1 MIPRSG
7 GGDRAQRRAPGPAAD
22 RPPVGAA
29 LRGLVAE
36 SAAARAAVALARR
49 AAASEIAVLFE
60 GESGVGK
67 EVFAR
72 AVHADSGRAHAPFV
86 AVNCGALPETLVE
99 SILFGHERGAFT
111 GAAERRPG
119 KFAEADGG
127 VLFLDEIGELPP
139 SAQVKLLRAVQEGE
153 VDPLGAAH
161 PRRVDIRL
169 LAATNR
175 DLRREVAEGR
185 FREDLYYRISAFPV
199 RIPPLRSRR
208 EDIAPLALRLLA
220 RLAAGADA
228 PPIAPEALRA
238 LEARAWPGNVRELEN
253 ALHRALVLAD
263 GGPLRP
269 EHLPPPDPAPA
280 ASDAPPDTT
289 QADATQADATHA
301 DATHA
306 DGPLPTL
313 AQVEAA
319 HIRLVLAR
327 CDGRMAE
334 AARRLGIGRSTLY
347 RKLADLGIDGGRG

>member
-1 MIPRSG
+1 MIARPKQH
-7 GGDRAQRRAPGPAAD
+7 DPAAAGGVA
-22 RPPVGAA
+22 PAPGAA

-72 AVHADSGRAHAPFV
+72 AVHADSARAHAPFV
-86 AVNCGALPETLVE
+86 AVNCGALPESLVE

-111 GAAERRPG
+111 GAVERRAG
-119 KFAEADGG
+119 KFVEADGG
-127 VLFLDEIGELPP
+127 VLFLDEIGELPL

-153 VDPLGAAH
+153 VDPLGAAQ
-161 PRRVDIRL
+161 PRRVNIRL

-185 FREDLYYRISAFPV
+185 FREDLFYRVSAFPV
-199 RIPPLRSRR
+199 RIPPLRVRR

-220 RLAAGADA
+220 RLAPDGAQ
-228 PPIAPEALRA
+228 PRLTPEAARV
-238 LEARAWPGNVRELEN
+238 LEAAPWPGNVRELEN

-269 EHLPPPDPAPA
+269 EHLPAPAPPA
-280 ASDAPPDTT
+280 AVHG
-289 QADATQADATHA
+289 ATQGATHEGP
-301 DATHA
+301 H
-306 DGPLPTL
+306 DGALPTL
-313 AQVEAA
+313 SEVEAA

-327 CDGRMAE
+327 CGGRMAE

-347 RKLADLGIDGGRG
+347 RKLADLGISGGDGAV

>member
-7 GGDRAQRRAPGPAAD
+7 GVDRALRRGDATTAATTAPPA
-22 RPPVGAA
+22 PVGAA

-72 AVHADSGRAHAPFV
+72 AVHADSARAHAPFV

-111 GAAERRPG
+111 GAAERRAG

-127 VLFLDEIGELPP
+127 VLFLDEIGELPL

-153 VDPLGAAH
+153 IDPLGAAR
-161 PRRVDIRL
+161 PRRVNIRL

-185 FREDLYYRISAFPV
+185 FREDLFYRVSAFPV
-199 RIPPLRSRR
+199 RVPPLRARR
-208 EDIAPLALRLLA
+208 EDVAPLARRLLA
-220 RLAAGADA
+220 RLAPGPGA
-228 PPIAPEALRA
+228 PQITPEALRA

-253 ALHRALVLAD
+253 ALHRALVLAE
-263 GGPLRP
+263 GGPLRA
-269 EHLPPPDPAPA
+269 EHLSAPDPAPA
-280 ASDAPPDTT
+280 SQAAPAPCGRT
-289 QADATQADATHA
+289 Q
-301 DATHA
+301 

-347 RKLADLGIDGGRG
+347 RKLADLGIGDGDGAA

>member
-1 MIPRSG
+1 MIARPKQH
-7 GGDRAQRRAPGPAAD
+7 DPAAAGGVA
-22 RPPVGAA
+22 PAPGAA

-60 GESGVGK
+60 GESGAGK

-72 AVHADSGRAHAPFV
+72 AVHADSARAHAPFV
-86 AVNCGALPETLVE
+86 AVNCGALPESLVE

-111 GAAERRPG
+111 GAVERRAG
-119 KFAEADGG
+119 KFVEADGG
-127 VLFLDEIGELPP
+127 VLFLDEIGELPL

-153 VDPLGAAH
+153 VDPLGAAQ
-161 PRRVDIRL
+161 PRRVNIRL

-185 FREDLYYRISAFPV
+185 FREDLFYRVSAFPV
-199 RIPPLRSRR
+199 RIPPLRVRR

-220 RLAAGADA
+220 RLAPDGAQ
-228 PPIAPEALRA
+228 PRLTPEAARV
-238 LEARAWPGNVRELEN
+238 LEAAPWPGNVRELEN

-269 EHLPPPDPAPA
+269 EHLPAPAPPA
-280 ASDAPPDTT
+280 AVHGAA
-289 QADATQADATHA
+289 QGATHEGA
-301 DATHA
+301 H
-306 DGPLPTL
+306 DGALPTL
-313 AQVEAA
+313 SEVEAA

-327 CDGRMAE
+327 CGGRMAE

-347 RKLADLGIDGGRG
+347 RKLADLGISGGDGAA

>member
-1 MIPRSG
+1 MIARPKQH
-7 GGDRAQRRAPGPAAD
+7 DPAAAGGVA
-22 RPPVGAA
+22 PAPGAA

-72 AVHADSGRAHAPFV
+72 AVHADSARAHAPFV
-86 AVNCGALPETLVE
+86 AVNCGALPESLVE

-111 GAAERRPG
+111 GAVERRAG
-119 KFAEADGG
+119 KFVEADGG
-127 VLFLDEIGELPP
+127 VLFLDEIGELPL

-153 VDPLGAAH
+153 VDPLGAAQ
-161 PRRVDIRL
+161 PRRVNIRL

-185 FREDLYYRISAFPV
+185 FREDLFYRVSAFPV
-199 RIPPLRSRR
+199 RIPPLRVRR
-208 EDIAPLALRLLA
+208 EDIAPLALRLLT
-220 RLAAGADA
+220 RLAPDGAQ
-228 PPIAPEALRA
+228 PRLTPEAARV
-238 LEARAWPGNVRELEN
+238 LEAAPWPGNVRELEN

-269 EHLPPPDPAPA
+269 EHLPAPAPPA
-280 ASDAPPDTT
+280 AVHGAA
-289 QADATQADATHA
+289 QGATHEGA
-301 DATHA
+301 H
-306 DGPLPTL
+306 DGALPTL
-313 AQVEAA
+313 SEVEAA

-327 CDGRMAE
+327 CGGRMAE

-347 RKLADLGIDGGRG
+347 RKLADLGISGGDGAA

>member
-1 MIPRSG
+1 MIARPKQH
-7 GGDRAQRRAPGPAAD
+7 DPAAAGGVA
-22 RPPVGAA
+22 PAPGAA

-72 AVHADSGRAHAPFV
+72 AVHADSARAHAPFV
-86 AVNCGALPETLVE
+86 AVNCGALPESLVE

-111 GAAERRPG
+111 GAVERRAG
-119 KFAEADGG
+119 KFVEADGG
-127 VLFLDEIGELPP
+127 VLFLDEIGELPL

-153 VDPLGAAH
+153 VDPLGAAQ
-161 PRRVDIRL
+161 PRRVNIRL

-185 FREDLYYRISAFPV
+185 FREDLFYRVSAFPV
-199 RIPPLRSRR
+199 RIPPLRVRR

-220 RLAAGADA
+220 RLAPDGAQ
-228 PPIAPEALRA
+228 PRLTPEAARV
-238 LEARAWPGNVRELEN
+238 LEAAPWPGNVRELEN

-269 EHLPPPDPAPA
+269 EHLPAPAPPA
-280 ASDAPPDTT
+280 AVHGAA
-289 QADATQADATHA
+289 QGATHEGA
-301 DATHA
+301 H
-306 DGPLPTL
+306 DGALPTL
-313 AQVEAA
+313 SEVEAA

-327 CDGRMAE
+327 CGGRMAE

-347 RKLADLGIDGGRG
+347 RKLADLGISGGDGAA

>member
-1 MIPRSG
+1 MIARPKQH
-7 GGDRAQRRAPGPAAD
+7 DPAAAGGVA
-22 RPPVGAA
+22 PAPGAA

-72 AVHADSGRAHAPFV
+72 AVHADSARAHAPFV
-86 AVNCGALPETLVE
+86 AVNCGALPESLVE

-111 GAAERRPG
+111 GAVERRAG
-119 KFAEADGG
+119 KFVEADGG
-127 VLFLDEIGELPP
+127 VLFLDEIGELPL

-153 VDPLGAAH
+153 VDPLGAAQ
-161 PRRVDIRL
+161 PRRVNIRL

-185 FREDLYYRISAFPV
+185 FREDLFYRVSAFPV
-199 RIPPLRSRR
+199 RIPPLRVRR

-220 RLAAGADA
+220 RLAPDGAQ
-228 PPIAPEALRA
+228 PRLTPEAARV
-238 LEARAWPGNVRELEN
+238 LEAAPWPGNVRELEN

-269 EHLPPPDPAPA
+269 EHLPAPAPPA
-280 ASDAPPDTT
+280 AVHGAA
-289 QADATQADATHA
+289 QGATHEGA
-301 DATHA
+301 H
-306 DGPLPTL
+306 DGALPTL
-313 AQVEAA
+313 SEVEAA

-327 CDGRMAE
+327 CGGRMAE

-347 RKLADLGIDGGRG
+347 RKLADLGISGGDGAV

>member
-1 MIPRSG
+1 MIARPKQH
-7 GGDRAQRRAPGPAAD
+7 DPAAAGGVA
-22 RPPVGAA
+22 PAPGAA

-72 AVHADSGRAHAPFV
+72 AVHADSARAHAPFV
-86 AVNCGALPETLVE
+86 AVNCGALPESLVE

-111 GAAERRPG
+111 GAVERRAG
-119 KFAEADGG
+119 KFVEADGG
-127 VLFLDEIGELPP
+127 VLFLDEIGELPL

-153 VDPLGAAH
+153 VDPLGAAQ
-161 PRRVDIRL
+161 PRRVNIRL

-185 FREDLYYRISAFPV
+185 FREDLFYRVSAFPV
-199 RIPPLRSRR
+199 RIPPLRVRR
-208 EDIAPLALRLLA
+208 EDIAPLALRLLT
-220 RLAAGADA
+220 RLAPDGAQ
-228 PPIAPEALRA
+228 PRLTPEAARV
-238 LEARAWPGNVRELEN
+238 LEAAPWPGNVRELEN

-269 EHLPPPDPAPA
+269 EHLPAPAPPA
-280 ASDAPPDTT
+280 AVHG
-289 QADATQADATHA
+289 ATHEGS
-301 DATHA
+301 H
-306 DGPLPTL
+306 DGALPTL
-313 AQVEAA
+313 SEVEAA

-327 CDGRMAE
+327 CGGRMAE

-347 RKLADLGIDGGRG
+347 RKLADLGISGGDGAV